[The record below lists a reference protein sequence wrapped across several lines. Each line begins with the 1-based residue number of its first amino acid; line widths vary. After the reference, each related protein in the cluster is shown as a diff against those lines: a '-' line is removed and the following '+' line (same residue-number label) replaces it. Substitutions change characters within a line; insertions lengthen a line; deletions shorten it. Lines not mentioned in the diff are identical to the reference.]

1 MRRIKY
7 LTDAYAFPGFRALR
21 TLKGVF
27 GDPYA
32 RIVVLRRRG
41 KELSAEPA
49 AQSIGPITT
58 VACAK
63 FVTCLAVR
71 SAST

>member
-7 LTDAYAFPGFRALR
+7 LTDSYAFPGFRALH
-21 TLKGVF
+21 TLQGVF

-41 KELSAEPA
+41 KKLFAEPA
-49 AQSIGPITT
+49 AQPIGLITT
-58 VACAK
+58 TACAK
-63 FVTCLAVR
+63 SATCLAV
-71 SAST
+71 SCVST